1 MSIAKGIRV
10 AALLLVFTPGL
21 AVAETRAI
29 RAARWLDVA
38 SGELHAP
45 AIVVVDGEKIV
56 AIPAAVPPG
65 VPVTDLGDVTLVP
78 GLIDAHTH
86 LTYDIDPGFVLRE
99 VTDTPADLALRGAR
113 NAGRTLRAGFTTV
126 RDVGSGGFADVSLG
140 KAIDQ
145 GFVAGPRIV
154 PAGHAI
160 GATGGHCDTTGFA
173 PGIAERGPAEGI
185 ADGVAEVVAAV
196 RSQLKHGAQVIKIC
210 ATAGVLSHEPS
221 LGAQQLSDAEMA
233 AIVEEAH
240 RHGVKVA
247 AHAHGTEGI
256 RAAVEAGVDSIEHG
270 SLVDVDT
277 VRLMREKGT
286 YLVPTTYL
294 VDAIDLD
301 ALPPPIRAKAE
312 RLRAVAR
319 EHLKAAIAAGVPLA
333 YGTDA
338 AVYPHGDN
346 GKELAVLVRLGMTPL
361 DAIRSA
367 TLRAADLL
375 DTRDR
380 GVIEVG
386 RLADLVAVRGNP
398 LEDVTTLERP
408 LWVVK
413 GGEVLEGKGR

>member
-38 SGELHAP
+38 SGALHAP

-56 AIPAAVPPG
+56 ALPAAVPPG

-78 GLIDAHTH
+78 GLIDSHTH

-113 NAGRTLRAGFTTV
+113 NAKRTLRAGFTTV
-126 RDVGSGGFADVSLG
+126 RDVGSGGFADVSLM

-145 GFVAGPRIV
+145 RFVEGPRIV
-154 PAGHAI
+154 PAGHAVGI
-160 GATGGHCDTTGFA
+160 TGGHCDTTGFA
-173 PGIAERGPAEGI
+173 PGIAERGPEE
-185 ADGVAEVVAAV
+185 GVADSPAQAVAAV
-196 RSQLKHGAQVIKIC
+196 RYQLKHGAKVIKIC

-270 SLVDVDT
+270 SLVDLDT

-294 VDAIDLD
+294 TDVIDLD

-312 RLRAVAR
+312 KLKAVAR
-319 EHLKAAIAAGVPLA
+319 EHLKAAIAAGVPIA

-346 GKELAVLVRLGMTPL
+346 GKELAVLVRLGMTPI

-367 TLRAADLL
+367 TLRAAELL
-375 DTRDR
+375 GTDDR
-380 GVIEVG
+380 GAIEVG
-386 RLADLVAVRGNP
+386 KLADLVAVAGDPRA
-398 LEDVTTLERP
+398 DVTALERP

>member
-1 MSIAKGIRV
+1 MSIARGIR
-10 AALLLVFTPGL
+10 AAAVL
-21 AVAETRAI
+21 AVVLPSLAVGETRAI
-29 RAARWLDVA
+29 RAGRWLDVA
-38 SGELHAP
+38 SGEMHAP
-45 AIVVVDGEKIV
+45 AIVVVEGERIV
-56 AIPAAVPPG
+56 ALPAAPPAG

-86 LTYDIDPGFVLRE
+86 LTYDIDPGFVLRQ

-113 NAGRTLRAGFTTV
+113 NAERTLRAGFTTV
-126 RDVGSGGFADVSLG
+126 RDVGSGGFADVSLM
-140 KAIDQ
+140 KAVDQ
-145 GFVAGPRIV
+145 GWVEGPRIV
-154 PAGHAI
+154 PSGHAI
-160 GATGGHCDTTGFA
+160 GITGGHCDTTGFA
-173 PGIAERGPAEGI
+173 PGIAELGPEEGI

-196 RSQLKHGAQVIKIC
+196 RSQLKHGAKMIKIC

-270 SLVDVDT
+270 SLVDVET
-277 VRLMREKGT
+277 VRLMRERGT

-294 VDAIDLD
+294 AEAIDLD
-301 ALPPPIRAKAE
+301 VLPPPIRAKAE
-312 RLRAVAR
+312 QLIGVAR
-319 EHLKAAIAAGVPLA
+319 EHLEAAIAAGVPLV
-333 YGTDA
+333 YGT
-338 AVYPHGDN
+338 
-346 GKELAVLVRLGMTPL
+346 

-375 DTRDR
+375 DTPDR
-380 GVIEVG
+380 GAIEVG
-386 RLADLVAVRGNP
+386 KLADLVAVAGNP

>member
-1 MSIAKGIRV
+1 MSIAKVVRV
-10 AALLLVFTPGL
+10 LVLLFVVAPGL
-21 AVAETRAI
+21 AAAEQRAF

-38 SGELHAP
+38 SGELRAS
-45 AIVVVDGEKIV
+45 AVVVVEEGKIV
-56 AIPAAVPPG
+56 ALPTSPPAG

-78 GLIDAHTH
+78 GLIDSHTH
-86 LTYDIDPGFVLRE
+86 LTYDIEGNFVLRE

-113 NAGRTLRAGFTTV
+113 NASRTLRAGFTTV
-126 RDVGSGGFADVSLG
+126 RDVGSGGFADVSLM

-145 GFVAGPRIV
+145 GWVEGPRIV

-160 GATGGHCDTTGFA
+160 GITGGHCDTTGFA
-173 PGIAERGPAEGI
+173 PGIAERGPEEGVG
-185 ADGVAEVVAAV
+185 DGVAEVVAAV
-196 RSQLKHGAQVIKIC
+196 RSQLKHGAKVIKIC

-221 LGAQQLSDAEMA
+221 LGAQQLSDDEMA

-270 SLVDVDT
+270 SLVDLDT

-294 VDAIDLD
+294 LDAIDLD
-301 ALPPPIRAKAE
+301 ALPPTIRAKAE
-312 RLRAVAR
+312 RLMAVAR

-333 YGTDA
+333 FGTDA

-346 GKELAVLVRLGMTPL
+346 AKELAVLVRLGMTPI

-375 DTRDR
+375 DTPDR
-380 GVIEVG
+380 GAIEVG
-386 RLADLVAVRGNP
+386 KLADLVAVAGDP
-398 LEDVTTLERP
+398 LADVTTLERP

-413 GGEVLEGKGR
+413 GGEVIEGKGR